1 MALVFIALWIGLFF
15 YLLKKKKG
23 LIFNPIAWLF
33 LGWGVIFGLYCLS
46 GINYRYKLSLGA
58 GLYFWGIAFCALLGF
73 LLSGRVAEAFV
84 RRSGRGLCRTAAR
97 LGGHWPKV
105 SELSPYMRRLCAAL
119 SCMGC
124 ALYALDVLRLNS
136 MSFRLH
142 EQLNISGLGNV
153 GILLTGMGLIVW
165 LHACM
170 QAMLKQQM
178 LRPTAFLGLISYLV
192 PALLTSGRQNI
203 LILAVSTLIAFL
215 YCWSRAGMYRYARK
229 LLVPMIVVGVA
240 LLGYVTLISARR
252 ANASDKVAMFN
263 TMYASTLS
271 DGTARLLDA
280 LGPFKA
286 FVLELLYYYS
296 HEMSMFQVLFS
307 GYSGPHYWGLSQLTL
322 LARNLPA
329 GDGGTVFD
337 QMWTHYDAMSA
348 EAGVYSHV
356 WRSAAG
362 NCFVDFGIVGGLI
375 FALLC
380 GLILGMLYRRVRR
393 TGGLYGMVG
402 MILACT
408 GMLFAM
414 QFSPFCEAYWLYP
427 LFWWLALPFGERILA
442 ALGRR
447 VPEQARRRLTRRG
460 TQGE

>member
-1 MALVFIALWIGLFF
+1 MALVFIVLWIGLFF
-15 YLLKKKKG
+15 CLLKKKRE

-33 LGWGVIFGLYCLS
+33 FGWGFIFGLYCFS
-46 GINYRYKLSLGA
+46 GIDYKYKLSLGA
-58 GLYFWGIAFCALLGF
+58 GLYFWGIALCALLGF
-73 LLSGRVAEAFV
+73 FLSGKLCSAFA
-84 RRSGRGLCRTAAR
+84 RNADHGICRTAAR
-97 LGGHWPKV
+97 LGARWPRV
-105 SELSPYMRRLCAAL
+105 SALDPYMSRLCVAL
-119 SCMGC
+119 SCLGC
-124 ALYALDVLRLNS
+124 VMYAVDILRLNT

-142 EQLNISGLGNV
+142 EQINISGIGNV

-165 LHACM
+165 LHECM
-170 QAMLKQQM
+170 QAMLKQKM
-178 LRPTAFLGLISYLV
+178 LRSTAFLGLISYLV
-192 PALLTSGRQNI
+192 PALMTSGRQNI
-203 LILAVSTLIAFL
+203 LILGISTFIVLL
-215 YCWSRAGMYRYARK
+215 YCWSRAGMYKYARK
-229 LLVPMIVVGVA
+229 LLIPLIVVGAA

-252 ANASDKVAMFN
+252 ANVSDKVALFN
-263 TMYASTLS
+263 SMYASTLS
-271 DGTARLLDA
+271 DGTAKLLDA

-286 FVLELLYYYS
+286 FVLEVLYYYS

-362 NCFVDFGIVGGLI
+362 NCFVDYGVVGGLI

-380 GLILGMLYRRVRR
+380 GLALGALYRRVRR
-393 TGGLYGMVG
+393 TGGIYGMVG

-414 QFSPFCEAYWLYP
+414 QFSPICEAYWLYP
-427 LFWWLALPFGERILA
+427 LFWWLVLPFGERILA
-442 ALGRR
+442 ALERY
-447 VPEQARRRLTRRG
+447 VPERFRRRMTGKG